1 MNNYLLEE
9 MVMEIIAAVVTII
22 AGFLGAGILGLTL
35 NWPDAGA
42 VIAIA
47 VMGAFILKKID
58 NLKK

>member
-1 MNNYLLEE
+1 
-9 MVMEIIAAVVTII
+9 MEIIAAVVTII